1 MRRLSAAFWNYD
13 RTLPLVDGRIQ
24 IDGCDLRMELL
35 RPEETFARAFGA
47 AEFDICELSF
57 SNSVTTL
64 SLGKLA
70 YTLVPAFLSR
80 AFRHSSL
87 FVRADAGIKTPR
99 DLKGARVGVQE
110 YDMTAAVVARGFLR
124 DYGVAPTD
132 IRWRVG
138 EAERTKPLD
147 FPVGRIPQG
156 LEIELLPSGVTLE
169 QRLLAGELD
178 AMISLRLPETA
189 KGPAARIRHLFP
201 DPAAAER
208 DWFRRHRIFP
218 IMHAVGIRRSVAE
231 ENPGL
236 PRRVYEA
243 FLAAKNL
250 AVAELEI
257 IQAPKVTLPWPHA
270 ALTEARELIGADHWP
285 YGIAANRYAIERQLQ
300 WSRDD
305 GLQARPVAIEELF
318 AADCLDT

>member
-1 MRRLSAAFWNYD
+1 MQTLKAAFWNYD
-13 RTLPLVDGRIQ
+13 RILALIDGRVR
-24 IDGCDLRMELL
+24 IDGTDLRTELL

-47 AEFDICELSF
+47 AEFDVSELSF
-57 SNSVTTL
+57 SNSVTNL

-70 YTLVPAFLSR
+70 YTLIPVFLSR
-80 AFRHSSL
+80 AFRHSAL
-87 FVRADAGIKTPR
+87 FVRADGGLGSPE

-124 DYGVAPTD
+124 DYGVVPTD

-138 EAERTKPLD
+138 EAERTKALD
-147 FPVGRIPQG
+147 FPIGTIPAG
-156 LEIELLPSGVTLE
+156 LQIELLPPGVPLE
-169 QRLLAGELD
+169 QRLLAGEID
-178 AMISLRLPETA
+178 AMISLRVPEA
-189 KGPAARIRHLFP
+189 ARGPGARIRHLFP

-208 DWFRRHRIFP
+208 EWFRRHRVFP
-218 IMHAVGIRRSVAE
+218 IMHAVGIRTSLAE
-231 ENPGL
+231 QNPGL
-236 PRRVYEA
+236 TRRVYEA
-243 FLAAKNL
+243 FLKAKDL

-270 ALTEARELIGADHWP
+270 ALAEARALLGADHWP
-285 YGIAANRYAIERQLQ
+285 YGIAANRHVIERQLQ

-305 GLQARPVAIEELF
+305 GLQARPITIEELF